1 MALARARRG
10 GHRGVDYWPGF
21 VDALSTLL
29 LAIMFL
35 LSVFVLAQFLLS
47 REISG
52 RDEVLN
58 RLNSQINE
66 LTQLLALEQSN
77 TQDLEDMLVNM
88 RASLATAEG
97 ERSRLEQLLAAGA
110 GAGAQAEA
118 RASSLQGELDSERQ
132 LSQRALSQVELLNQQ
147 IAALRSQIGA
157 LEAAL
162 EAGPMRQQTL
172 RTLVEACVDPDHLA
186 MEDDPVG
193 DLTSLRSQLADALA
207 IVDSA
212 LDRLKQG

>member
-1 MALARARRG
+1 MALARTRRG
-10 GHRGVDYWPGF
+10 SHRGVDYWPGF

-66 LTQLLALEQSN
+66 LTQLLALEQTN
-77 TQDLEDMLVNM
+77 AQDLEDMLANM
-88 RASLATAEG
+88 RASLATTEG
-97 ERSRLEQLLAAGA
+97 ERSRLEQLLAAGT

-118 RASSLQGELDSERQ
+118 RASSLEGELDSEKQ
-132 LSQRALSQVELLNQQ
+132 ISQRALSQVELLNQQ

-162 EAGPMRQQTL
+162 EA
-172 RTLVEACVDPDHLA
+172 
-186 MEDDPVG
+186 
-193 DLTSLRSQLADALA
+193 
-207 IVDSA
+207 
-212 LDRLKQG
+212 